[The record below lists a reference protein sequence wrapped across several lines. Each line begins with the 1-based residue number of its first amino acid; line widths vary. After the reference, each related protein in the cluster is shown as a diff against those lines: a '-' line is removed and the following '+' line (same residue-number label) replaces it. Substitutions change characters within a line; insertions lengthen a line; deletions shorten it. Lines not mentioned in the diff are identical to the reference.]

1 MSDHLI
7 VIPVFDEA
15 PTLARVVSRAR
26 RHGTVLVVDDG
37 SGDGS
42 GDVASAAG
50 ADVIRLDRR
59 RGKGVALRQGWGAAI
74 ERGVDRVVTLDGDG
88 QHDPDDIPRLLRAAS
103 EAPSAIV
110 IGNRLAGGQPMT
122 TGRLA
127 ALRVAGFF
135 IGWLTGIA
143 MADTQSGFRVYPVP
157 LLQAAMP
164 RRGGFV
170 LETEV
175 LIRGAAAGWQIVE
188 VPVTPVGATSRPS
201 RFRPARDGIAV
212 GAYLAAHVVRRWR
225 REAGVVAAALARP
238 FTAER
243 RRLRHRAQAEFAAPH
258 RHNPAAWALAAGVF
272 TLDSIARTWSAWLC
286 DPRARVL
293 LSAAAATAATP
304 VLLALSLVHGVVSR
318 RGFDTVT
325 SFTRRVYGQ
334 GCLGDLA
341 RFAPVGPERDRDDV
355 AGRAV
360 SGSPSSKVMG
370 PGESPSPEL

>member
-7 VIPVFDEA
+7 VIPAFDEA

-42 GDVASAAG
+42 GAVASAAG
-50 ADVIRLDRR
+50 ADVIRLERR
-59 RGKGVALRQGWGAAI
+59 QGKGEALRQGWSAAI

-88 QHDPDDIPRLLRAAS
+88 QHDPDDIPRLLSAAS
-103 EAPSAIV
+103 RWPSAIV

-122 TGRLA
+122 AGRLA

-135 IGWLTGIA
+135 IGWLTEMA
-143 MADTQSGFRVYPVP
+143 VADTQSGFRVYPVP
-157 LLQAAMP
+157 LLQSAMP

-175 LIRGAAAGWQIVE
+175 LIRGTAAGWQIVE

-212 GAYLAAHVVRRWR
+212 GGYLAGHVARRWG
-225 REAGVVAAALARP
+225 REAAFVVAALARP

-243 RRLRHRAQAEFAAPH
+243 RQGRHRAQAAFAAPH
-258 RHNPAAWALAAGVF
+258 RHNPAAWALAVGVF
-272 TLDSIARTWSAWLC
+272 TLDSIAQTWGGWLR
-286 DPRARVL
+286 DPRARAL
-293 LSAAAATAATP
+293 MRAALATAATP
-304 VLLALSLVHGVVSR
+304 VLLGLALIHGAASR
-318 RGFDTVT
+318 RGFDAVT
-325 SFTRRVYGQ
+325 AFTRRVYGAEA
-334 GCLGDLA
+334 LADLA
-341 RFAPVGPERDRDDV
+341 RRAPPDRAEPDDV
-355 AGRAV
+355 LGATSTGPLPARPAGPG
-360 SGSPSSKVMG
+360 GSPS
-370 PGESPSPEL
+370 PGA